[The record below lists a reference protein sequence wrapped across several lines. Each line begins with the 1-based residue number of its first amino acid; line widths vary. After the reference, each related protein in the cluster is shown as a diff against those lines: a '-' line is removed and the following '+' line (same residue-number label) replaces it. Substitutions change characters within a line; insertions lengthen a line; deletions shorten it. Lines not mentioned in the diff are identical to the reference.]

1 MQSQIHEDLWERQRP
16 RWHRCSNSRREG
28 PQRSRLEKGDFLNK
42 GLQRDSDVI
51 SLSIMNT
58 VNIADLRNHFRR
70 VSAWIEN
77 GESVKI
83 LRRGTPY
90 AILSP
95 LPQDTQSQPVQ
106 VDFAAQRRA
115 IWRGRRFSVDE
126 VEEMRDAELGSE

>member
-1 MQSQIHEDLWERQRP
+1 
-16 RWHRCSNSRREG
+16 
-28 PQRSRLEKGDFLNK
+28 
-42 GLQRDSDVI
+42 VI

-58 VNIADLRNHFRR
+58 VNIADLRNNFRR

-83 LRRGTPY
+83 LRRGNPY

-106 VDFAAQRRA
+106 VDFAAQRRT
-115 IWRGRRFSVDE
+115 IWRGRRFSAEE
-126 VEEMRDAELGSE
+126 VAEMRDAELGCEE

>member
-1 MQSQIHEDLWERQRP
+1 MQ
-16 RWHRCSNSRREG
+16 RE
-28 PQRSRLEKGDFLNK
+28 
-42 GLQRDSDVI
+42 SDVI

-58 VNIADLRNHFRR
+58 VNIADLRNNFRR

-83 LRRGTPY
+83 LRRGNPY

-106 VDFAAQRRA
+106 VDFAAQRRT
-115 IWRGRRFSVDE
+115 IWLGRRFSAEE
-126 VEEMRDAELGSE
+126 VAEMRDAELGCEE

>member
-1 MQSQIHEDLWERQRP
+1 M
-16 RWHRCSNSRREG
+16 
-28 PQRSRLEKGDFLNK
+28 
-42 GLQRDSDVI
+42 QRDLDVI
-51 SLSIMNT
+51 YLSIMNT

-83 LRRGTPY
+83 LRRGNPY

-95 LPQDTQSQPVQ
+95 LPQDTKSHPVQ

-115 IWRGRRFSVDE
+115 IWRGRRFSVEE
-126 VEEMRDAELGSE
+126 VAEMRDAELGCE

>member
-1 MQSQIHEDLWERQRP
+1 
-16 RWHRCSNSRREG
+16 
-28 PQRSRLEKGDFLNK
+28 
-42 GLQRDSDVI
+42 
-51 SLSIMNT
+51 MNT

-95 LPQDTQSQPVQ
+95 FPQDTKSQPVQ

-115 IWRGRRFSVDE
+115 IWRGRRFSTKE
-126 VEEMRDAELGSE
+126 VTEMRDAELGREE

>member
-1 MQSQIHEDLWERQRP
+1 M
-16 RWHRCSNSRREG
+16 
-28 PQRSRLEKGDFLNK
+28 
-42 GLQRDSDVI
+42 QRDLDVI
-51 SLSIMNT
+51 YLSIMNT

-83 LRRGTPY
+83 LRRGNPY

-95 LPQDTQSQPVQ
+95 WPQDTKSQPVQ

-115 IWRGRRFSVDE
+115 IWRGRRFSVEE
-126 VEEMRDAELGSE
+126 VAEMRDAELGCE

>member
-1 MQSQIHEDLWERQRP
+1 MVAPED
-16 RWHRCSNSRREG
+16 RRFFI
-28 PQRSRLEKGDFLNK
+28 KK
-42 GLQRDSDVI
+42 LQRDSDVI
-51 SLSIMNT
+51 LLPIMNT

-83 LRRGTPY
+83 LRRGKAY

-95 LPQDTQSQPVQ
+95 LQQDKQTQPVQ

-115 IWRGRRFSVDE
+115 IWRGRRFSVEE
-126 VEEMRDAELGSE
+126 VAEMRNAELGCE

>member
-1 MQSQIHEDLWERQRP
+1 M
-16 RWHRCSNSRREG
+16 
-28 PQRSRLEKGDFLNK
+28 
-42 GLQRDSDVI
+42 QRDLDVI
-51 SLSIMNT
+51 YLSIMNT

-77 GESVKI
+77 AESVKI

-95 LPQDTQSQPVQ
+95 LPQDTKSHPVQ

-115 IWRGRRFSVDE
+115 IWRGRRFSVEE
-126 VEEMRDAELGSE
+126 VAEMRDAELGCE